1 MSRAPPSVESIE
13 EGRPLKKFV
22 DPYRRERNYQGVENR
37 QIEGRVLG
45 RRDGGVRRRPRLGG
59 ELNYYGERREV
70 FGQRVYRPRF
80 RTIRSKSRILPQIT
94 PLEAQSVGRGR
105 DHEETCGHDPTDVV
119 PQERPASISRTP
131 ASEPRWVSATF
142 GSPVATTCD
151 RGARYSV
158 LNHYN
163 GCRPHRSLDLAP
175 PNGRPAIES
184 WTSSQALAVKRR
196 DRLGGLLHEYQRVA

>member
-119 PQERPASISRTP
+119 PQERPASISRTLRV
-131 ASEPRWVSATF
+131 SEMGLSYI

-163 GCRPHRSLDLAP
+163 GVGLTAAWISP

-184 WTSSQALAVKRR
+184 WTARKRS
-196 DRLGGLLHEYQRVA
+196 L